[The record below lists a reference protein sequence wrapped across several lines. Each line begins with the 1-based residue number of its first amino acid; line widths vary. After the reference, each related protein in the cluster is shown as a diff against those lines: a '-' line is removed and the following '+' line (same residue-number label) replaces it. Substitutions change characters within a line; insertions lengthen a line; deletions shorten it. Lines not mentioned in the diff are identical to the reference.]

1 MLKSFTRNYSDNSTE
16 AGFQFTFFCDI
27 CQDGYRSSFIESSTY
42 KKRKGLRGLSQGAG
56 ILGSLIGGR
65 ASSIGYSLERGGSV
79 ISERF
84 EDRSPEWQKEH
95 ERAFELAQNEAMQ
108 HFHRCHGC

>member
-42 KKRKGLRGLSQGAG
+42 KKHKGLRGVLQSQRQHLFFGFTLSYV
-56 ILGSLIGGR
+56 SPPR
-65 ASSIGYSLERGGSV
+65 NV
-79 ISERF
+79 PK
-84 EDRSPEWQKEH
+84 RSPHIRSEIFLKK
-95 ERAFELAQNEAMQ
+95 F
-108 HFHRCHGC
+108 